1 MTTDIE
7 FDYRKV
13 ICQKSS
19 LQRLHEQT
27 QLLNQAVPSKIFT
40 KVVNG
45 EERQYERK
53 PKAITGSVE
62 ATMER
67 LIKNYVKY
75 HHRLLRNVGDEAFEE
90 GMPGMLTCRS
100 EVAGQRTISEK
111 TAYNH
116 LRKLR
121 ELGLIK
127 RYKFRGSRH
136 AFEIWIDPVLLF
148 QPERLA
154 TAYPQQAVNI
164 SNAAENQPRQTAFSL
179 AIPADFTG
187 YKVTVTSMNSETEKE
202 ADGNVHSDAL
212 QQQHGD
218 ENYGNPERQQPNL
231 GQTLTVGSVGHS
243 DSGTGGGARPIRP
256 QLWITRRWIMKPEW
270 IGFGRVND
278 EKNAPWTEVLNNAG
292 PFWMAI

>member
-1 MTTDIE
+1 MIE
-7 FDYRKV
+7 FDYTKV
-13 ICQKSS
+13 ICQRSS

-27 QLLNQAVPSKIFT
+27 QLLNEAMPSKTFV
-40 KVVNG
+40 KLVNG
-45 EERQYERK
+45 EERLYERK

-75 HHRLLRNVGDEAFEE
+75 HHRLLRNVGQEAFEE

-136 AFEIWIDPVLLF
+136 AFEIWIAPELLF
-148 QPERLA
+148 QPERLDQSC
-154 TAYPQQAVNI
+154 PQPAVN
-164 SNAAENQPRQTAFSL
+164 NQKSADSQPQKIASFLALPANFTA
-179 AIPADFTG
+179 
-187 YKVTVTSMNSETEKE
+187 YKVTVTSKNFETEKE
-202 ADGNVHSDAL
+202 KGGNVHSDAL
-212 QQQHGD
+212 QQEHGD
-218 ENYGNPERQQPNL
+218 KNYGNPERQQPKL
-231 GQTLTVGSVGHS
+231 GKTLTVGSESHS
-243 DSGTGGGARPIRP
+243 DLGTGGARPASRRM
-256 QLWITRRWIMKPEW
+256 WITLATITRPGWSGLRPANA
-270 IGFGRVND
+270 GRTGHSTVV
-278 EKNAPWTEVLNNAG
+278 PSSAG
-292 PFWMAI
+292 PF